1 MFSTSRTSRFYA
13 CCKEI
18 IYSFVKPSQ
27 KILKFSQWIS
37 SLFLKIF
44 TNLYPFH
51 QKNKIKLQTYK
62 QQVDE
67 LKLFKICRCLTLF
80 SEIIFIICVILY
92 SINLFHMMLMLWKL
106 VWSSSYLFFFFF
118 LSELQGENHTLS
130 IRHLHKYKWPQ
141 K

>member
-80 SEIIFIICVILY
+80 SEIIFIICVLLY
-92 SINLFHMMLMLWKL
+92 NINLFHMMLILWKL
-106 VWSSSYLFFFFF
+106 VWASSFLFFS
-118 LSELQGENHTLS
+118 SELQGENHTLS

>member
-18 IYSFVKPSQ
+18 IYSFVKPTQ
-27 KILKFSQWIS
+27 KILKFSQWIT

-62 QQVDE
+62 QQVDK
-67 LKLFKICRCLTLF
+67 LKLFKIFRCLTLF
-80 SEIIFIICVILY
+80 SEIIFIICVMLY

-106 VWSSSYLFFFFF
+106 VWASSSLFFFFF
-118 LSELQGENHTLS
+118 FKWTSRRESHTLNKAPS
-130 IRHLHKYKWPQ
+130 QI
-141 K
+141 